1 MYFYLAFNGKIFT
14 FILSLIA
21 DQQQQQPGK
30 DTSICCGHTHRGDLQ
45 GVS

>member
-1 MYFYLAFNGKIFT
+1 MYFYLAFNGKTFT
-14 FILSLIA
+14 FILRLIA
-21 DQQQQQPGK
+21 DQQQQPGK